1 MSTVK
6 VSSRGQLVIPVEIR
20 KKHGI
25 KAGDRIEILDF
36 GDQIVMIPVKDAIRD
51 AKGWLHSDQS
61 VLQMLREARKEE
73 KLAERRMEK
82 RDG

>member
-6 VSSRGQLVIPVEIR
+6 VSSRGQMVIPVEIR

-25 KAGDRIEILDF
+25 RVGDRIEILDF

-61 VLQMLREARKEE
+61 VLQMLREARNEE
-73 KLAERRMEK
+73 KMAERRMEQ